1 MNPLDFLQVRIID
14 ILDIVLVAILL
25 YYIYRLIKGTA
36 AINIF
41 TGIVIVYLI
50 WKLTDILQMNV
61 LSNILGGFISVGV
74 FALIVVFQQEIRKLL
89 LTVGSTNLAN
99 PKNFRRYWNMLT
111 NSEYS
116 KSSEAKIVVNACAEL
131 SAQNI
136 GALIVFE
143 RNTSLDMFKESGDKV
158 SMDISTPV
166 IESIFFK
173 GGPLHDGAIVIDGNR
188 IVATRVALPISEQ
201 SDIPV
206 RYGLRHRA
214 AAGISERTDALAV
227 TVSEETG
234 NIHIFYD
241 GDFEK
246 VQAED
251 LTVRLAKL
259 LQNK

>member
-1 MNPLDFLQVRIID
+1 MNPLDFLQLRIID
-14 ILDIVLVAILL
+14 IFDIVLVAILL
-25 YYIYRLIKGTA
+25 YYIYRLVKGTA

-99 PKNFRRYWNMLT
+99 PKNFRRYWNILT
-111 NSEYS
+111 NNEYR
-116 KSSEAKIVVNACAEL
+116 KSEAKIVVNACAEL

-143 RNTSLDMFKESGDKV
+143 RNTSLDIFKESGDKV
-158 SMDISTPV
+158 NMDISTLSLKV
-166 IESIFFK
+166 SFL

-214 AAGISERTDALAV
+214 AVGVSEKTDASV
-227 TVSEETG
+227 IV
-234 NIHIFYD
+234 
-241 GDFEK
+241 
-246 VQAED
+246 V
-251 LTVRLAKL
+251 
-259 LQNK
+259 